1 MITYNP
7 NYLDNTDIFTKKEIE
22 LLEELNKKVSF

>member
-7 NYLDNTDIFTKKEIE
+7 KYLDNTNIFTSSEIE
-22 LLEELNKKVSF
+22 LLEELNNKLG